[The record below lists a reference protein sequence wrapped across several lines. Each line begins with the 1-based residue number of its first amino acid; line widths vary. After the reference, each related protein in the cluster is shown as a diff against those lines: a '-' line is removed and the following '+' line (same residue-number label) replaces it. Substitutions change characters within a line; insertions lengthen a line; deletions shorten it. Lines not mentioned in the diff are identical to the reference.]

1 MKNLWKLLSLV
12 LVLGLGFASCSDDDD
27 DESPNFVKI
36 GEKTYALNG
45 GLLEDYGNIGEEG
58 IFNLDLVLHSSGI
71 RYNSEMEEYYGK
83 GNYVGFELYTGTEG
97 DLDAG
102 EYTSGSW
109 FEPETMV
116 YVSSVYAL
124 NIDLETAEEFYEA
137 WDNDEVDIEDRPWI
151 EGEMYGTLSL
161 EKEGDKYI
169 IEFAG
174 LTEEEEVVVI
184 HYEGKLSYF
193 DFSDDGFYEASADRA
208 SGFSF
213 KSLEK

>member
-27 DESPNFVKI
+27 DESPNYLKI
-36 GEKTYALNG
+36 GDKTYSLNAG
-45 GLLEDYGNIGEEG
+45 MLEDYGEVDEEG
-58 IFNLDLVLHSSGI
+58 IFNMYLILHSSGL
-71 RYNSEMEEYYGK
+71 RYNSEMEDYEGK
-83 GNYVGFELYTGTEG
+83 GELVAFNLLSGVEG
-97 DLDAG
+97 DLEAG
-102 EYTSGSW
+102 EYSFGMWEYSERLT
-109 FEPETMV
+109 
-116 YVSSVYAL
+116 YVSSEYYLGMDV
-124 NIDLETAEEFYEA
+124 ETAEEFYEA